1 MRSLSSFY
9 RGSELDVKSL
19 AEDLPQLPGTLTEVE
34 AIAKSLDVGKDDIKL
49 ELDATE
55 TAVKQ
60 SKLDDYRI
68 VYFATHGL
76 VAGDLQGFT
85 KSEGRASPGHK
96 IIDENRTSSFMG
108 KNGRVILW
116 TRRKVLQPLRL
127 EQAR

>member
-85 KSEGRASPGHK
+85 KAKAEPALVTRSS
-96 IIDENRTSSFMG
+96 IENPTGSFMG
-108 KNGRVILW
+108 KNGQVILLDQG
-116 TRRKVLQPLRL
+116 KVLQPLRL

>member
-34 AIAKSLDVGKDDIKL
+34 TIAKSLDVGKDDIKL
-49 ELDATE
+49 GLDATE

-85 KSEGRASPGHK
+85 KAKAEPALVTRSSIRIQPARLWGRMAK
-96 IIDENRTSSFMG
+96 
-108 KNGRVILW
+108 
-116 TRRKVLQPLRL
+116 
-127 EQAR
+127 

>member
-34 AIAKSLDVGKDDIKL
+34 AIAKSLDVGKDDIQL
-49 ELDATE
+49 GLDATE

-85 KSEGRASPGHK
+85 KAKAEPALVTRSSMRIQPARLWGRMAK
-96 IIDENRTSSFMG
+96 
-108 KNGRVILW
+108 
-116 TRRKVLQPLRL
+116 
-127 EQAR
+127 